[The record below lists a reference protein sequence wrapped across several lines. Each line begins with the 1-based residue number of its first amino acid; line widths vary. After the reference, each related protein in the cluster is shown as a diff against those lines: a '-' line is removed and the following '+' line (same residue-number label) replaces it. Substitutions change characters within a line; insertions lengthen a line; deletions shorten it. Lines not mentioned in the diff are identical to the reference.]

1 MNALTPI
8 QLVEVISNGSI
19 CSAEPAITGL
29 IQLAE
34 LRVGASFCP
43 DKRNYLVAYMA
54 CHMFTMANRNGDS
67 GFITGRTEGDLSVT
81 YANTQGSTSGNELD
95 LTAYGKMY
103 RQLCRECVGV
113 GLSNAYEV

>member
-1 MNALTPI
+1 MPAPTPLQLI
-8 QLVEVISNGSI
+8 QVISNGSI
-19 CSAEPAITGL
+19 LTTEPSITGL
-29 IQLAE
+29 IELAE

-54 CHMFTMANRNGDS
+54 CHMFTLANRNGDS

-81 YANTQGSTSGNELD
+81 YANTQGSSSGNELD
-95 LTAYGKMY
+95 LTSYGKMY
-103 RQLCRECVGV
+103 LSLCRGCVGV

>member
-1 MNALTPI
+1 MTAPTPL

-19 CSAEPAITGL
+19 CNTEPSINGL

-54 CHMFTMANRNGDS
+54 CHMFTMGNRNGDS
-67 GFITGRTEGDLSVT
+67 GFITGRTEGDLSIRYNDNQTTLSQGGSLDTTT
-81 YANTQGSTSGNELD
+81 YGRLYKE
-95 LTAYGKMY
+95 
-103 RQLCRECVGV
+103 LCRDCVGTAI
-113 GLSNAYEV
+113 GNAYE

>member
-1 MNALTPI
+1 MTTPTPL
-8 QLVEVISNGSI
+8 QLVEMISNGSI
-19 CSAEPAITGL
+19 CMTEPAVVGL

-54 CHMFTMANRNGDS
+54 CHMFTLASRNGDS

-81 YANTQGSTSGNELD
+81 YANTQASSSGNELD
-95 LTAYGKMY
+95 LTSYGKVY
-103 RQLCRECVGV
+103 RELCRGCVGV